1 MAQPPQYFPVRLKM
15 AFPRPGRAP
24 LQGRRDEALSRPA
37 RFRAAR
43 KGLAL
48 MRQGAAPGS
57 GMLGLIGMA
66 HLEIAAV
73 TQHRPSDAG
82 QFVGERDGELV
93 GVQPSGCRLDPGF

>member
-1 MAQPPQYFPVRLKM
+1 MRQSLRYFPVRLKM
-15 AFPRPGRAP
+15 TFPRPGHARVE
-24 LQGRRDEALSRPA
+24 RRCVGALSRPA

-48 MRQGAAPGS
+48 MRRGAAPDL

-73 TQHRPSDAG
+73 TQHRPSNAG
-82 QFVGERDGELV
+82 QFVGERDGKFI